1 MARQKKFPIPDV
13 SDKEIP
19 YDINGFIRWCIRE
32 NGLSEATAKKY
43 VADVKTSFLTVFEEN
58 SLFDDIKEAFAT
70 QPIEEFPEVWRQVV
84 TKESLLVEKLPD
96 IEDQYDILL
105 DYLQE
110 LEQIDEFGDIYI
122 ETSEGKEAKLPKDEW
137 VRAFRAYSN
146 YIRWR
151 IDDISSRFGMPRLPR
166 MKDESISIPL
176 SKQFAQYLRMLHGK
190 VNPDWKHP
198 DERRKNSYK
207 GQNGSYS
214 LISRLTKLYNHIL
227 ISKIP
232 TRILTHLDWLL
243 RKKKCFWSE
252 KDRERLFR
260 IIEMAH
266 KSGEYKDISDVD
278 FKSGKRALELYFDFM
293 KAYSKEQELY
303 QPKEYERVRTNRKD

>member
-1 MARQKKFPIPDV
+1 M
-13 SDKEIP
+13 
-19 YDINGFIRWCIRE
+19 
-32 NGLSEATAKKY
+32 
-43 VADVKTSFLTVFEEN
+43 ADVKTSFLTVFEEN
-58 SLFDDIKEAFAT
+58 SLFDDLREAFAT
-70 QPIEEFPEVWRQVV
+70 RPIEELPEGWRRIV
-84 TKESLLVEKLPD
+84 TKESLLAEKLPD
-96 IEDQYDILL
+96 IEDQYDILV
-105 DYLQE
+105 DYVDE
-110 LEQIDEFGDIYI
+110 LESIDEYGDIYI
-122 ETSEGKEAKLPKDEW
+122 ETADGKEEKLPKKDW
-137 VRAFRAYSN
+137 VRAFRTYSN

-151 IDDISSRFGMPRLPR
+151 IDDICSRFGTLRLPR
-166 MKDESISIPL
+166 MKDESINIPL

-190 VNPDWKHP
+190 DNPDWKHP
-198 DERRKNSYK
+198 DGRRKNSYK

-232 TRILTHLDWLL
+232 TRILTHIDSLL
-243 RKKKCFWSE
+243 RKKKCFWSD
-252 KDRERLFR
+252 KDRQLLFR

-293 KAYSKEQELY
+293 KAYSKEPELY